1 MVINCIDFEFLK
13 RVIGILMVNSIVLL
27 YVDMYMNCL
36 RFNFLYKFLKVDGV
50 LMYGLWDCIEYDI

>member
-1 MVINCIDFEFLK
+1 MVINCIDFEFFK

-27 YVDMYMNCL
+27 YVDMYMYCL

>member
-1 MVINCIDFEFLK
+1 
-13 RVIGILMVNSIVLL
+13 MVNSIVLL
-27 YVDMYMNCL
+27 YVDMYMYCL

>member
-27 YVDMYMNCL
+27 YVDMYMYCL
-36 RFNFLYKFLKVDGV
+36 RFNFLYKFFKVDGV